1 MITHLH
7 FNMKNMKSGRTT
19 ILGAATALLILG
31 LISPAEE
38 ASAETP
44 AKVTESTTEVSP
56 VVNPKIPSSMTF
68 AGKRVDLDP
77 THKWERLDRE
87 LTAMSYTHGNTLLG
101 IKRANKYF
109 PVIAPILKKNGVPD
123 DIIYLAVIEST
134 LNPRAL
140 SAAKAGGIW
149 QFMPSTAKEYG
160 LEVND
165 YVDERYNIE
174 KATEAACRYLKNAY
188 ARYGNWESVAASYN
202 GGMAR
207 ITNELSAQQVD
218 SAYDLYLADET
229 MRYMFR
235 LLAMKLIMENPQDYG
250 FILTSDQLYQ
260 PVEYKVVEVSTA
272 VPDWTSWAK
281 SAGIDYMTLREH
293 NPWIRAKSLPNK
305 TGKTYR
311 VNIPTKESLSHS
323 KQKKTV
329 YNPNW
334 VIDR

>member
-1 MITHLH
+1 MI
-7 FNMKNMKSGRTT
+7 
-19 ILGAATALLILG
+19 GAAAALLILG
-31 LISPAEE
+31 LVAPAEE
-38 ASAETP
+38 VSAETRQEN
-44 AKVTESTTEVSP
+44 AEVETSGVSP
-56 VVNPKIPSSMTF
+56 VVNPEIPGSMTF
-68 AGKRVDLDP
+68 AGKTVNLDD
-77 THKWERLDRE
+77 TDMWERLDRE
-87 LTAMSYTHGNTLLG
+87 LTAMAYTHGNTLLG

-109 PVIAPILKKNGVPD
+109 PVIAPILKRNGVPD

-140 SAAKAGGIW
+140 SPAKAGGMW

-165 YVDERYNIE
+165 YVDERYDIE

-188 ARYGNWESVAASYN
+188 AKYGNWESVAASYN
-202 GGMAR
+202 GGLAR
-207 ITNELSAQQVD
+207 ITNELAAQQVD

-235 LLAMKLIMENPQDYG
+235 LLAMKMIMENPQKYG
-250 FILTSDQLYQ
+250 FRLTADQLYQ
-260 PVEYKVVEVSTA
+260 PLEYKVVEVSA
-272 VPDWTSWAK
+272 PVDDWAAWAK
-281 SAGIDYMTLREH
+281 GQGIDYQTLRDN

-311 VNIPTKESLSHS
+311 VNIPTKESMSRS

-329 YNPNW
+329 YNPAW
-334 VIDR
+334 VVD